1 MQFQTIPLSKLVPS
15 PENVRKTLLDHDQ
28 SLMT

>member
-15 PENVRKTLLDHDQ
+15 PENVRKTRLTTISH
-28 SLMT
+28 S